1 MKIDNRLFN
10 LSKKN
15 ANVHM
20 TQEESTVLLSFLRH
34 HTGQLSTWSAVNEFG
49 HEQLAKVVT
58 KIEKTNQE
66 QTENSIKYLNLR
78 FDVNDVFSRWMNH
91 ISPKGFKTVND

>member
-10 LSKKN
+10 YSKRN

-20 TQEESTVLLSFLRH
+20 TQEESSVLLSFLRY
-34 HTGQLSTWSAVNEFG
+34 HTGQVSTWNAVNEIG
-49 HEQLAKVVT
+49 HEQLAKVIT

-66 QTENSIKYLNLR
+66 QTESSIRYLNLR
-78 FDVNDVFSRWMNH
+78 FNVNNVFNRWMNH
-91 ISPKGFKTVND
+91 INPKGFKTAHD